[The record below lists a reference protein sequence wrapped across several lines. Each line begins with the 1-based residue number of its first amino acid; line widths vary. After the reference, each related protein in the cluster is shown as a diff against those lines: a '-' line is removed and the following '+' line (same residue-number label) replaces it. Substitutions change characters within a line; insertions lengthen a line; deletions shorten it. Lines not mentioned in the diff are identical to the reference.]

1 MKIDEMSD
9 KELLNEL
16 EKRLRI
22 KEADNRESAKLLKQ
36 LKEVNEKLNISEAMK
51 SHFISNI
58 TNEIVNP
65 FTSILGLSKN
75 ILAIKDNDLK
85 KAKQMASLIF
95 SEAFNL
101 DFQLK
106 NIFAAAKIEAGRF
119 VPEFSQVDINALIK
133 SIINDYKYK
142 AEQKQLNI
150 EFKITINT
158 QIKDKLIF
166 ITDPEKLKIVLSNL
180 INNSIKYSNAT
191 DKIKLEITG
200 TNELLVITIRD
211 FGKGIQEKNIKDIFN
226 RFTKENMQIN
236 SMIRGHGLGL
246 SVVKASLDILNGTI
260 DVTSKPG
267 YGSKFVIS
275 IPVPRNIDESNTFA
289 IDSNEIFFDDE
300 EIF

>member
-1 MKIDEMSD
+1 MDEMSD